1 MSAEPVPLA
10 GKTAIVT
17 GSGRNIG
24 RAIALRLARA
34 GANVVI
40 NGAQHRER
48 VDAVVAEIR
57 SAGGRALGVMADVGD
72 PAAVARMVEATTE
85 QFGQVDIA
93 ISNVGRRLH
102 QPFLEI
108 SVEDWQSVL
117 NTNLSALFY
126 LDRAVL
132 PQMKACGWGRLIH
145 VSGYDGFTG
154 HLLNRAHNVACK
166 AGMHGLTKAIAREF
180 GPFGITCNT
189 VVPGAVDTERD
200 WSQYPNTDVKKVAER
215 IAVRRWGDVKD
226 IAEACLYLVSDA
238 AGFVTGQALHVNG
251 GEHMF

>member
-1 MSAEPVPLA
+1 MSAATLV
-10 GKTAIVT
+10 GKTALIT

-34 GANVVI
+34 GANVVV
-40 NGAQHRER
+40 NGARDREQ
-48 VDAVVAEIR
+48 VDDAVAEIEA
-57 SAGGRALGVMADVGD
+57 AGGRALGVMADVAD
-72 PAAVARMVEATTE
+72 SQAVARMVDAATAH
-85 QFGQVDIA
+85 FGRIDIA

-102 QPFLEI
+102 QPFLQI

-132 PQMKACGWGRLIH
+132 PQMQARGWGRLIH
-145 VSGYDGFTG
+145 ISGYDGFTG

-189 VVPGAVDTERD
+189 VVPGAINTERD
-200 WSQYPNTDVKKVAER
+200 WSQYPNTDVNKVAER
-215 IAVRRWGDVKD
+215 IAVRRWGEVWD
-226 IAEACLYLVSDA
+226 IAEACLYLASDA
-238 AGFVTGQALHVNG
+238 ARFVTGQALHVNG

>member
-1 MSAEPVPLA
+1 MHSLN
-10 GKTAIVT
+10 GRTALVT

-24 RAIALRLARA
+24 RAIALEFAKV
-34 GANVVI
+34 GANVVV
-40 NGAQHRER
+40 NGARNADQ
-48 VDAVVAEIR
+48 VDSVVEEIR
-57 SAGGRALGVMADVGD
+57 AAGGRALGVMADVSD
-72 PAAVARMVEATTE
+72 PEAVTAMVAAAAAH
-85 QFGQVDIA
+85 FGSVDIA
-93 ISNVGRRLH
+93 VSNVGRRLH
-102 QPFLEI
+102 QPFLQI
-108 SVEDWQSVL
+108 SVEDWQAVL

-132 PQMKACGWGRLIH
+132 PQMQARCWGRLIH
-145 VSGYDGFTG
+145 ISGYDGFTG

-189 VVPGAVDTERD
+189 VVPGAINTERD
-200 WSQYPNTDVKKVAER
+200 WSQYPNTNVEQVAQR
-215 IAVRRWGDVKD
+215 IAVRRWGEVAD
-226 IAEACLYLVSDA
+226 IAAACLYLAGDA

>member
-1 MSAEPVPLA
+1 MSAHTPLA
-10 GKTAIVT
+10 GKTALVT

-34 GANVVI
+34 GANVVV
-40 NGAQHRER
+40 NGARHPEQ
-48 VDAVVAEIR
+48 VDAVVAEIQA
-57 SAGGRALGVMADVGD
+57 AGGQALAVMADVAD
-72 PAAVARMVEATTE
+72 PQAVVRMVAAANAH
-85 QFGQVDIA
+85 FGRVDIA

-102 QPFLEI
+102 QPFLQI
-108 SVEDWQSVL
+108 SVEDWQAVL

-132 PQMKACGWGRLIH
+132 PQMQTRGWGRLIH
-145 VSGYDGFTG
+145 ISGYDGFTG

-180 GPFGITCNT
+180 GPLGITCNT
-189 VVPGAVDTERD
+189 VVPGAINTERD
-200 WSQYPNTDVKKVAER
+200 WSEYPNTEVSKVAAR
-215 IAVRRWGDVKD
+215 IAVRRWGEVWD
-226 IAEACLYLVSDA
+226 IAEACLYLAGDT

>member
-1 MSAEPVPLA
+1 MQPSLS
-10 GKTAIVT
+10 GKTALVT

-24 RAIALRLARA
+24 RAIALQFAAA
-34 GANVVI
+34 GANVVV
-40 NGAQHRER
+40 NGARHPEQVAR
-48 VDAVVAEIR
+48 VVEEIHT
-57 SAGGRALGVMADVGD
+57 AGGRALAVMADVSD
-72 PAAVARMVEATTE
+72 PDAVAAMVTTASAH
-85 QFGQVDIA
+85 FGAIDIA
-93 ISNVGRRLH
+93 VSNVGRRLH

-108 SVEDWQSVL
+108 SVADWQAVL

-132 PQMKACGWGRLIH
+132 PQMQARGWGRLIH
-145 VSGYDGFTG
+145 ISGYDGFTG

-189 VVPGAVDTERD
+189 VVPGAINTERD
-200 WSQYPNTDVKKVAER
+200 WSQYPNTNIAQVAQR
-215 IAVRRWGDVKD
+215 IAVRRWGEVGD
-226 IAEACLYLVSDA
+226 IAAACLYLASEA